1 MAQGAAY
8 RYSIVQCEDHS
19 AIQAPRGLLYKSRIE
34 IIAQQIRLRLPSSS
48 PGLESQTHNLGF
60 FHLQSNYVLYLV
72 YWVILNNLALFRQ
85 HHADLNSS
93 CCVTQGRVVIY
104 NDRAFIRWTTI
115 ITLGETGFTEPRQGE
130 EIFNKKIAPIPASFC
145 LVSSFSHYNFNN
157 TN

>member
-19 AIQAPRGLLYKSRIE
+19 AIQAPRGLLYKARIE

-115 ITLGETGFTEPRQGE
+115 LEKPVLQNPGKGKRFLI
-130 EIFNKKIAPIPASFC
+130 KKIAPIPASFC